1 MGDVALDDNAE
12 PDGGYGVIWL
22 NYLSFLIPPV
32 ALSRISQ
39 EDKEN
44 ILYKNAQKLFLR
56 AF

>member
-1 MGDVALDDNAE
+1 MV
-12 PDGGYGVIWL
+12 
-22 NYLSFLIPPV
+22 NYLSFLIPPA